1 MEDELHA
8 LDRRIDEIRRRIW
21 MVRQG
26 LVKVDDPD
34 AEVARLDQEY
44 EGLGERFVEAYRAWS
59 KQQSEA

>member
-1 MEDELHA
+1 MDEELHA

-34 AEVARLDQEY
+34 AEVARLDAEY
-44 EGLGERFVEAYRAWS
+44 REIGDRFVEAYRAWS
-59 KQQSEA
+59 KESDS